1 MKVSSK
7 NNEVVIEYKEGKE
20 WLRRLSVDS
29 DFEEEDWEDLADSIG
44 EEGRFFI
51 ENGVLTEYDIED
63 QNSSLRFGP
72 HSPFFGHQYL
82 NSDNL

>member
-63 QNSSLRFGP
+63 
-72 HSPFFGHQYL
+72 
-82 NSDNL
+82 

>member
-1 MKVSSK
+1 VKVSSK

-63 QNSSLRFGP
+63 
-72 HSPFFGHQYL
+72 
-82 NSDNL
+82 